1 MKQVHHAGSVST
13 GNVCGC
19 ELRGGKLVALQ
30 PQGSLSGSR
39 ANGLESTTSLCL
51 SFPICVTRT
60 VTPVLRKAVRGAGVL
75 SLAQVENSV
84 TVKEGAKKKKK
95 KRAGFS
101 VLEGNKPVGEREGFL
116 LYHLLKHDS
125 CWAGIQLFLK
135 DHHQLTAQGASA
147 RSRLRAPPIRRCGGR
162 NSVLR
167 RVLHS
172 WGGGESG
179 LFSVLSPTQ
188 RWRLLQGFRAPR
200 AARVSGGCST
210 ARWPRLL
217 QPRVTPVPG

>member
-30 PQGSLSGSR
+30 PRGSLSGSR
-39 ANGLESTTSLCL
+39 ANGLESTTSPCL

-95 KRAGFS
+95 KELDS
-101 VLEGNKPVGEREGFL
+101 VFWKETNPWVRE
-116 LYHLLKHDS
+116 
-125 CWAGIQLFLK
+125 K
-135 DHHQLTAQGASA
+135 DFCCITS
-147 RSRLRAPPIRRCGGR
+147 
-162 NSVLR
+162 
-167 RVLHS
+167 
-172 WGGGESG
+172 
-179 LFSVLSPTQ
+179 
-188 RWRLLQGFRAPR
+188 
-200 AARVSGGCST
+200 
-210 ARWPRLL
+210 
-217 QPRVTPVPG
+217 